1 VNNGKSSHK
10 ERRALFKRLTKR
22 QELCAELDR
31 KLDERVDSVRNIVH
45 FWTGAGVNSY
55 VSKDQYV
62 KVFEMLSLV
71 SALMLS
77 ICVSFYTSAT
87 KMDHVF
93 GLICCVAN
101 CALWMSTLA
110 SAFFV
115 VTIGA
120 CSTDQEVSLLVLMY
134 GTYLLRVPMILFL
147 WGTAMLFL
155 EFVFYFKMEVD
166 PGFPCAMCLTACLVI
181 VPLFCHCMNKLG
193 WVGMLVKLDADVKER
208 EAKHPTVEN
217 LRNLL
222 SSYVKSKGACVLA
235 LDRDEFVDMVR
246 SQPYRF
252 TSTQLA
258 FADKIFLEHVEQ
270 GLAKL

>member
-1 VNNGKSSHK
+1 
-10 ERRALFKRLTKR
+10 
-22 QELCAELDR
+22 
-31 KLDERVDSVRNIVH
+31 
-45 FWTGAGVNSY
+45 
-55 VSKDQYV
+55 
-62 KVFEMLSLV
+62 
-71 SALMLS
+71 
-77 ICVSFYTSAT
+77 
-87 KMDHVF
+87 
-93 GLICCVAN
+93 
-101 CALWMSTLA
+101 
-110 SAFFV
+110 
-115 VTIGA
+115 
-120 CSTDQEVSLLVLMY
+120 
-134 GTYLLRVPMILFL
+134 MILFL